1 MKALYCRVSTLDQK
15 TDRQK
20 VNEKEFGVVIEDK
33 CSGAVPFFEREGGKE
48 IMKLLNKGVLT
59 SLSVWTIDRL
69 GRDLR
74 DIINTIHF
82 FNQKKISINFISQGL
97 TTLDAN
103 GKENPISK
111 MMISILG
118 VVGEMERN
126 QIRERQ
132 LEGIKIAKMKGV
144 YKGRAEGSREDV
156 LKFLSK
162 KKNQQAL
169 KFLKAGEKAVNI
181 SEWTGLHINTI
192 TKIKKL
198 GLLLPKS
205 IE

>member
-1 MKALYCRVSTLDQK
+1 MNALYCRVSTLDQK

-20 VNEKEFGVVIEDK
+20 VNETDFSLVIEDK

-48 IMKLLNKGVLT
+48 ILKLINKGALT
-59 SLSVWTIDRL
+59 TLTVWTIDRL

-82 FNQKKISINFISQGL
+82 FTEKKISISFISQGL
-97 TTLDAN
+97 TTLDKN

-118 VVGEMERN
+118 VVGEMERS
-126 QIRERQ
+126 QIKERQ
-132 LEGIKIAKMKGV
+132 LEGIKIAKLKGS
-144 YKGRAEGSREDV
+144 YKGRVSGSNEDT
-156 LKFLSK
+156 LAFLSK
-162 KKNQQAL
+162 KKNKEAL
-169 KFLKAGEKAVNI
+169 AFLKKGYKAIEVAKL
-181 SEWTGLHINTI
+181 TDLHLNTI

-198 GLLLPKS
+198 GLVALK
-205 IE
+205 

>member
-1 MKALYCRVSTLDQK
+1 MKALYCRVSTIDQK

-20 VNEKEFGVVIEDK
+20 VYSKDYAEVIEDT
-33 CSGAVPFFEREGGKE
+33 CSGAVPFFDREGGKK
-48 IMKLLNKGVLT
+48 IKKLIDKGVLT
-59 SLSVWTIDRL
+59 TLTVWTIDRL

-74 DIINTIHF
+74 DIINTIHY
-82 FNQKKISINFISQGL
+82 FNEKKISIHFISQGL

-103 GKENPISK
+103 GKENAISK

-144 YKGRAEGSREDV
+144 YKGRIAGSKEDV
-156 LKFLSK
+156 LQFLSK

-169 KFLKAGEKAVNI
+169 QFLKEGKKAVDI
-181 SEWTGLHINTI
+181 SQWTGLHINTI

-198 GLLLPKS
+198 GLSNGLIK
-205 IE
+205 